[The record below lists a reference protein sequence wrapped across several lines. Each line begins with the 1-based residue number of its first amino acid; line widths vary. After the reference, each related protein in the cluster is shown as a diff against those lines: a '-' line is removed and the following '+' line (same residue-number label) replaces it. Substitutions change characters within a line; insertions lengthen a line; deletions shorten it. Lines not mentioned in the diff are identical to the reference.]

1 MKALLSWLLAIAI
14 FITAAC
20 NNNKQN
26 NQHDHNNH
34 NHDSMNHDKMPM
46 DSMKDM
52 KHDTMSGMIHD
63 SHNTSITGINEN
75 NTPIKTDFLNLDPS
89 AKEFLG
95 RIVNQYLN
103 IKNGLAADNSTTTET
118 EAAQLSNSIKKF
130 DKSLFTAK
138 QKTEFD
144 KYADEM
150 KSQLQSIVAGSNID
164 VQRASF
170 SMLSQDLY
178 NLIKAFGTGK
188 TIYRDH
194 CPMAFD
200 NKGAI
205 WLSETKEIRN
215 PYLGSNMLTCGSIQ
229 ETLQ

>member
-1 MKALLSWLLAIAI
+1 MKALPCWLLAIVI
-14 FITAAC
+14 LITAAC
-20 NNNKQN
+20 NNNKQD

-52 KHDTMSGMIHD
+52 KHDTMSGMN
-63 SHNTSITGINEN
+63 HNNHNSSMTGMSEN
-75 NTPIKTDFLNLDPS
+75 DNTMKPGFAGLNPS
-89 AKEFLG
+89 VKEFLA
-95 RIVNQYLN
+95 RVVNQYLN
-103 IKNGLAADNSTTTET
+103 IKNDFTADNTSGVKTG
-118 EAAQLSNSIKKF
+118 AAQLSKSIKRF

-138 QKTEFD
+138 QKQEFD
-144 KYADEM
+144 KHADEM
-150 KSQLQSIVAGSNID
+150 KSELQSIVAGLNINA
-164 VQRASF
+164 QRASF

-178 NLIKAFGTGK
+178 NLIEAFGAGQ

-200 NKGAI
+200 NKGAT

-215 PYLGSNMLTCGSIQ
+215 PYLGSTMLTCGEIQ